1 MALRP
6 VKIIIAGV
14 DKFSK
19 TFSDSQKKLKKLS
32 SGMTSIGKKMS
43 VGLTLPIVGA
53 GVAAMK
59 ASMNFNEAMGN
70 VQSLGLSG
78 KRINE
83 LKKNVLDVS
92 DTTAESATE
101 TANGLYQVISAYGD
115 SADAAGQ
122 LRVSALAAKAGLA
135 STTDAVALISAV
147 TKGYGDTSAIA
158 QQHASDLA
166 FTAVKLGQTT
176 FPELAASIGKVT
188 PFVTQL
194 GVSQEELFNIFGTF
208 TGVTGNAAE
217 VSTQLKA
224 ALSGLL
230 TPTEKMTKLYAAS
243 GYANGKALIKAKGL
257 GGALKFV
264 NSAATAAG
272 IPLADLSSSIEG
284 QTLIMSLAGA
294 QWKTFMDKQKEFNDT
309 AGATQK
315 AFDAQTKGINKS
327 GFAFAQMKAR
337 LERMFIKLGDVLAPV
352 MDKLIDA
359 VTPIVDSFSRLDP
372 SVLAAISVFA
382 GLAAAI
388 GPVVLFA
395 GQLIS
400 AFTTIAPI
408 VSSLWGTISAGAGIW
423 GALGG
428 AFAVIINPITWVV
441 AAIGAVIAVFVV
453 LWNKCDKMRMVFK
466 LLFNAVKFVFGGIFN
481 FISMVFSKIFGV
493 AKRWLQP
500 VFDFVNGLFDKLLKL
515 ANFLPDSVK
524 KAIGFDEVTKG
535 LYNGTAEK
543 KKEEDYKE
551 NSKGLSPEF
560 NLSQKEEGKTPEN
573 LVTKVVTKANEN
585 VAQKQMTDFAKRG
598 TQNNEFKGTLVI
610 KGLPRGSSMTVDKGK
625 MDIDLQ
631 TGLIM
636 GGV

>member
-19 TFSDSQKKLKKLS
+19 TFSESQKKLKKIGG
-32 SGMTSIGKKMS
+32 GMTSIGKKMS
-43 VGLTLPIVGA
+43 IGLTLPIVGA
-53 GVAAMK
+53 GAAAMK

-78 KRINE
+78 KRIKE

-101 TANGLYQVISAYGD
+101 TAKGLYQVISAYGD
-115 SADAAGQ
+115 SAEAAGQ

-147 TKGYGDTSAIA
+147 TKGYGDTTAEA
-158 QQHASDLA
+158 QQHVSDLA

-176 FPELAASIGKVT
+176 FPELAASIGTVT
-188 PFVTQL
+188 PFAQQL

-230 TPTEKMTKLYAAS
+230 SPTEKMTQLYEAS
-243 GYANGKALIKAKGL
+243 GYANGQALIKAKGL

-272 IPLADLSSSIEG
+272 IPLADLSSSVRG
-284 QTLIMSLAGA
+284 QTLIMSMAGA
-294 QWKTFMDKQKEFNDT
+294 QWDTFTQKQKAFNDT

-315 AFDAQTKGINKS
+315 AFDAQTKGVNKS

-337 LERMFIKLGDVLAPV
+337 LEKLFIKLGDVIAPV
-352 MDKLIDA
+352 MDKLISA
-359 VTPIVDSFSRLDP
+359 VTPIIDFFSRLDP

-382 GLAAAI
+382 GLAAAV
-388 GPVVLFA
+388 GPIVLIA

-400 AFTTIAPI
+400 AFTTIVPI
-408 VSSLWGTISAGAGIW
+408 ISSLWGFISAGAGIW
-423 GALGG
+423 GALGVALG
-428 AFAVIINPITWVV
+428 VILNPITWVV
-441 AAIGAVIAVFVV
+441 AAIGTVIAVFTV
-453 LWNKCDKMRMVFK
+453 LWHKCDKMRMVFK
-466 LLFNAVKFVFGGIFN
+466 LLFNAVKYVFGGIFH
-481 FISMVFSKIFGV
+481 FISGIFSKIFGV
-493 AKRWLQP
+493 AKKWLQP
-500 VFDFVNGLFDKLLKL
+500 VFDFVNSLFDKLLKL

-524 KAIGFDEVTKG
+524 KAIGFDEVKKG

-543 KKEEDYKE
+543 KKEEDDKE
-551 NSKGLSPEF
+551 KSKGLSPEF
-560 NLSQKEEGKTPEN
+560 NLSQKEEVKTPEN
-573 LVTKVVTKANEN
+573 LVTKVVTKANQN
-585 VAQKQMTDFAKRG
+585 VAQKQMSAFAKRG
-598 TQNNEFKGTLVI
+598 MQNNEFKGTLTI
-610 KGLPRGSSMTVDKGK
+610 KGLPRGSSMMVEKGK
-625 MDIDLQ
+625 MGIDLQ

-636 GGV
+636 GGA